1 MTPEEIKYKF
11 RRSFV
16 IIKTIVKM
24 NKISKDIRNFGTSD
38 RLFDIN
44 TRDRESVKR
53 YLYPLDIYEL
63 LEE

>member
-38 RLFDIN
+38 RLFDIT

>member
-53 YLYPLDIYEL
+53 YLYPLDIYE
-63 LEE
+63 